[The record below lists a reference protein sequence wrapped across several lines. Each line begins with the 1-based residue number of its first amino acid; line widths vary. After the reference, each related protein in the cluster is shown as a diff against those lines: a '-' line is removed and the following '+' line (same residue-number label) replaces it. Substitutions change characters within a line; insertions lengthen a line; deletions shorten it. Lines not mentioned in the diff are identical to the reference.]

1 MGALI
6 NLPLSI
12 PVVAG
17 WGAWLAAGLVL
28 VVWSRKLRESQ
39 LRMDAQRSA
48 AKNLGSPARPK
59 SGVRTPKPATAAP
72 PVDAFGELQALLDP
86 PPSSVARRPGD

>member
-17 WGAWLAAGLVL
+17 WGVWLSVGLMLL
-28 VVWSRKLRESQ
+28 VWARRAHESDLRA
-39 LRMDAQRSA
+39 DAVRNVA
-48 AKNLGSPARPK
+48 RPVAARPK
-59 SGVRTPKPATAAP
+59 SGVRLPKPASAP
-72 PVDAFGELQALLDP
+72 IDAFGELQAMLEPQPDL
-86 PPSSVARRPGD
+86 SVARRPGD